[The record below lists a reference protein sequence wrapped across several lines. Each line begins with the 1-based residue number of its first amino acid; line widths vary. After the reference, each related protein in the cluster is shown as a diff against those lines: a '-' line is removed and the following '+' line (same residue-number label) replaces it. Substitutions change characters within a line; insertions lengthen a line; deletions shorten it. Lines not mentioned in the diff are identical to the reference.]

1 MIFADAS
8 FIIIVDFIFISFGMI
23 NGMCCVCVCVCVLSV
38 SESYTCSVILQLAA
52 SNEQCYAQLKALLK
66 IKPNK
71 FGATPNAIFYRQI
84 TVTVFLAVFVVFI
97 AFNIQSVFYLR
108 ISFAIF
114 FCVCIFSVISP
125 HFSPLF
131 GYPLV
136 KKKKKRNERRRK
148 KQS

>member
-52 SNEQCYAQLKALLK
+52 SNEQCHAQLKALLK

-114 FCVCIFSVISP
+114 FVCAFFPSYLRIFLLYSGILQS
-125 HFSPLF
+125 
-131 GYPLV
+131 